1 MVLWRQTTKAQA
13 IPGVCCAIEVLLQR
27 GEKRTNSQKLPL
39 ASTQLQ
45 SINGHIFFSLSIN
58 QVRDIAKC
66 IECLPSMY
74 GCPAVEPSKQDSVVL
89 CTYNPNTWET
99 VAEKLPTVSSISA
112 WTTYWAMVRTCSQI
126 HISILSYRLNILR
139 SLKKKNEDILP
150 NMRTW
155 AQIPEIH
162 MVKERI
168 ISPSC
173 LLTLKY
179 TTLHVCIRIH
189 LNMP

>member
-1 MVLWRQTTKAQA
+1 MEINVFNSVKKDYNRFCYKRFAKKEKAGA
-13 IPGVCCAIEVLLQR
+13 WCDGVVETDHKSTGHTWSMLCYRGPAQQ

-39 ASTQLQ
+39 ASTQVQ

-66 IECLPSMY
+66 VECLPSMY

-112 WTTYWAMVRTCSQI
+112 WTTYWAMVRTCSQT

-139 SLKKKNEDILP
+139 SF
-150 NMRTW
+150 
-155 AQIPEIH
+155 
-162 MVKERI
+162 
-168 ISPSC
+168 
-173 LLTLKY
+173 
-179 TTLHVCIRIH
+179 
-189 LNMP
+189 